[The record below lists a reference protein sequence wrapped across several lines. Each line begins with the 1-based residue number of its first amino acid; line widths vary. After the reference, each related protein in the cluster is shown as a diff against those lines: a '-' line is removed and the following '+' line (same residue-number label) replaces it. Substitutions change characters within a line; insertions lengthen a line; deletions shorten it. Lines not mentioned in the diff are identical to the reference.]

1 METLR
6 PAHEI
11 QLPPLTFIN
20 RITISPMDVVQ
31 EVVTALGFHV
41 DDKNGEMFTA
51 FYEIFMDEAVIDILT
66 SSRNII

>member
-41 DDKNGEMFTA
+41 DDKMGKCLQH
-51 FYEIFMDEAVIDILT
+51 FMKFLWT
-66 SSRNII
+66 KQ